1 MTVQRGTSRER
12 SRMSTK
18 RTALQLRNDT
28 IEGEERSLQHQ
39 TKHIPNNALKI
50 KLDHLKTLN
59 PLTDNQAKFFDMY
72 KRGDY
77 CIGVTGS
84 AGTGKTLISLYKALE
99 EVLSKDNPF
108 KSVVVVRSCVPT
120 RDVGF
125 LPGDLEEKSEI
136 YQLPYIEACSN
147 LFGRPDA
154 WDRLKEQGYARFLTT
169 TAIRGISIDDSI
181 IIVDESAN
189 LTFHEL
195 ATVMTR
201 CGYRSKI
208 LFVGDIRQ
216 NDLITKKND
225 VSGFKDF
232 LRVLRQMSEFSE
244 VEFTREDIVRSS
256 LVKSFIIAMEDLG
269 F

>member
-1 MTVQRGTSRER
+1 
-12 SRMSTK
+12 MSTK

-181 IIVDESAN
+181 IIVDEMQN
-189 LTFHEL
+189 FNWGEINTIMGRIGH
-195 ATVMTR
+195 
-201 CGYRSKI
+201 RSKI
-208 LFVGDIRQ
+208 IFCGDFRQ
-216 NDLITKKND
+216 NDLTKNRND
-225 VSGFKDF
+225 VSAFHDF
-232 LRVLRQMSEFSE
+232 VKVARRMSS
-244 VEFTREDIVRSS
+244 FTEIYYTPDDIVRSS
-256 LVKSFIIAMEDLG
+256 LTKEWIVSCESFDDIGL
-269 F
+269 